1 MSRVEQNNM
10 FFEHDARRVRGSERA
25 PRPAETPVHLVV
37 PPERH
42 ANAFPDF
49 GEFTQTTTL
58 ACSASKPD
66 DWVIVVVSESLT
78 DVLSADPKLNYR
90 EMQRCFWVL
99 LALPTKQDS
108 SGQQR
113 LIRRAA

>member
-1 MSRVEQNNM
+1 MTQEECVAQ
-10 FFEHDARRVRGSERA
+10 RGHRDLLKHRFTLWS
-25 PRPAETPVHLVV
+25 

-58 ACSASKPD
+58 ARSASKPD

-90 EMQRCFWVL
+90 EMQRCSWVL

-108 SGQQR
+108 AGQQR